1 MVRRLFQIAACSIR
15 SVIRTVFSAAVVM
28 LLLGASAQAQ
38 DTEETFSMEEIADVA
53 EGFFGSTTAGL
64 AEAIE
69 KIFSDLGRPTAYIA
83 GEEISGAFVVGLRY
97 GKGNLNIKAD
107 GESKIFWQGPSVGF
121 DFGGNA
127 SKTFVL
133 VYGLTSKDAIYK
145 RFPGLEGSFYYVAG
159 LGVNYQGD
167 GDIML
172 APIRT
177 GVGLRAGANI
187 GYLHYNAEH
196 SWLPF

>member
-1 MVRRLFQIAACSIR
+1 MVRRLLQDMTIVRAIAFKAVMCMFAIGALLV
-15 SVIRTVFSAAVVM
+15 SVPAKA
-28 LLLGASAQAQ
+28 
-38 DTEETFSMEEIADVA
+38 DEDTFSMREITDAA
-53 EGFFGSTTAGL
+53 EGFFGSTTSGL
-64 AEAIE
+64 AEVIE
-69 KIFSDLGRPTAYIA
+69 HVFSDLGQPTAYIA
-83 GEEISGAFVVGLRY
+83 GEEVSGAFVVGLRY
-97 GKGNLNIKAD
+97 GKGELNIKSD
-107 GESKIFWQGPSVGF
+107 GKSKIFWQGPSIGF

-133 VYGLTSKDAIYK
+133 IYGLTDRNAVYK
-145 RFPGLEGSFYYVAG
+145 RFPGVEGTFYYVAG

-187 GYLHYNAEH
+187 GYLHYNEEH